1 MIAVLNVEDCLAVCI
16 SRSWLS
22 SFRGLLSLLCGL
34 DLLSMDAS
42 NCDLPSSAAP
52 TSMMDQVFMACGD
65 CHHRELDYVRW
76 LLLGVQLGR
85 TLLCLS
91 VLATKL
97 I

>member
-1 MIAVLNVEDCLAVCI
+1 MIAILNVEDRLAVCI
-16 SRSWLS
+16 SKSWLS
-22 SFRGLLSLLCGL
+22 SFRGLMLLLCGF

-42 NCDLPSSAAP
+42 NCDLPSSAAA

-65 CHHRELDYVRW
+65 CHHRELDYVRC

-85 TLLCLS
+85 ALLCLS
-91 VLATKL
+91 ILAAKL